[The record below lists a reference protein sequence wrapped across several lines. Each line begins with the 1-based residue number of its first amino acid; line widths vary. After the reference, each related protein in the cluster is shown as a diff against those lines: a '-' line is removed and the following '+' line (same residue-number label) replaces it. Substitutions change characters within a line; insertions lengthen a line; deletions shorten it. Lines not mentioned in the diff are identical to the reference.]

1 MTKISTRQLEII
13 DAAGKLLTNNGI
25 NKLTIKNLALEMGF
39 TESALYRHFKSKE
52 EIIIEMLTLIKDS
65 LIAVYSLNKSKDES
79 AEVELKA
86 LLLARLQYFNEHPHF
101 IIAVFSEGLMGQSEN
116 INTAVN
122 KLMAITSAHIKP
134 VLLKGQENNEFRS
147 DLSIE
152 DLTHIVMGSIRLQLL
167 KWKLSGFNFNFL
179 DNGNQLI
186 NSIIKLI
193 KTN

>member
-13 DAAGKLLTNNGI
+13 DAAGKLLTNNGN

-147 DLSIE
+147 DLSI
-152 DLTHIVMGSIRLQLL
+152 
-167 KWKLSGFNFNFL
+167 
-179 DNGNQLI
+179 
-186 NSIIKLI
+186 
-193 KTN
+193 